1 MCVCV
6 CVCVCVYDFICLFLA
21 VLGLHCCAGEPWSL
35 NLWTAG
41 EVSHMTFFLFLIF
54 TMFFMSTIVLET
66 KILPL
71 FSTYLFHFLAQA
83 VKKWLV
89 LVVYKK

>member
-1 MCVCV
+1 
-6 CVCVCVYDFICLFLA
+6 
-21 VLGLHCCAGEPWSL
+21 
-35 NLWTAG
+35 
-41 EVSHMTFFLFLIF
+41 
-54 TMFFMSTIVLET
+54 MSTIVLET

-89 LVVYKK
+89 LVVYKKWMGVEIEKNESSDIEDCHCSILEVEYLLASATALVFFGTVLWEHLWT

>member
-1 MCVCV
+1 
-6 CVCVCVYDFICLFLA
+6 
-21 VLGLHCCAGEPWSL
+21 
-35 NLWTAG
+35 
-41 EVSHMTFFLFLIF
+41 
-54 TMFFMSTIVLET
+54 MSTIVLEA

-89 LVVYKK
+89 LVVYKKWMEVEIEKKWI